1 MTPTPSHHTATFAG
15 MAGDLLGRPD
25 DRVPL
30 VLLPGLSFDRRIW
43 RPVLEH
49 LDDMDPGRQI
59 LTLDLPGHGD
69 SPNQLPHSMGH
80 LVEVL
85 HSAIAEA
92 GLVQNPFL
100 VGHSMA
106 GGIASMYAARHP
118 VGGVINVDA
127 LPVIGP
133 FVRLIQSMINPGT
146 GAGVAA
152 TWALMEQSFRTDL
165 LPVAMRLL
173 VAENSRPDHDL
184 ILSYWHDLL
193 RETPEHA
200 QAAIDTEMAV
210 VATREAPYLLVCG
223 TPPAPEVTERIERLT
238 ARLVTIEV
246 WDGSG
251 HFPHLAHPARF
262 AQRLA
267 TWSSRRSEIRCAAAR
282 TLP

>member
-1 MTPTPSHHTATFAG
+1 MTPNPSNHRSTFAG
-15 MAGDLLGRPD
+15 LVGDLLGQPDERP
-25 DRVPL
+25 PL
-30 VLLPGLSFDRRIW
+30 VLLPGLTFDRRIW
-43 RPVLEH
+43 QPVLEH
-49 LDDMDPGRQI
+49 LDDMDPDRQI

-69 SPNQLPHSMGH
+69 SPNQLPHSTDH
-80 LVEVL
+80 LVELL

-92 GLVQNPFL
+92 GLHEPVL

-106 GGIASMYAARHP
+106 GGIASVYAAHHP
-118 VGGVINVDA
+118 VSGVINVDA
-127 LPVIGP
+127 LPEIMP
-133 FVRLIQSMINPGT
+133 FVRLIQSMINPET

-152 TWALMEQSFRTDL
+152 TWAIMEQSFRTDL

-193 RETPEHA
+193 HETPEHA
-200 QAAIDTEMAV
+200 QAVIDTEMAA
-210 VATREAPYLLVCG
+210 VAARPVPYLLVCG
-223 TPPAPEVTERIERLT
+223 MQPAPEVTERIDTLLT
-238 ARLVTIEV
+238 GVVTIEV

-251 HFPHLAHPARF
+251 HFPHLAHPTRF

-267 TWSSRRSEIRCAAAR
+267 AWSSGLSDLRCVEAR